1 MLNWLQ
7 RALVFL
13 ARFVALWRVMGF
25 TSAVRSFGLARRSS
39 RLIRVAVKQLG
50 RDLHFRGRADFGML
64 THLYDPNYRIIDT
77 ASRPVGTIIDA
88 GANIGLES
96 LRFRHNHPDARIVA
110 IEPDI
115 ENFALLRRNCG
126 DDPRIELFNL
136 ALWSGPAT
144 LALRQGSNNEAF
156 QVTTEAGAG
165 PKVEALSIENI
176 LTRFDWPRIGILK
189 LDIEGAEHE
198 IFSTGAERWIDRVDC
213 IIMEISDHDR
223 AGTTQSLFKAL
234 EGQAFNAEILGENIV
249 LIRPETGWRLVPQRD
264 YRHRQ

>member
-144 LALRQGSNNEAF
+144 LALRQESNNEAF

-189 LDIEGAEHE
+189 LDIEGANMKFSAPEPNAG
-198 IFSTGAERWIDRVDC
+198 STGSTVSSWRSRTMIGRAQPNPCSKRSRVKRLTPRFWER
-213 IIMEISDHDR
+213 ISC
-223 AGTTQSLFKAL
+223 
-234 EGQAFNAEILGENIV
+234 
-249 LIRPETGWRLVPQRD
+249 
-264 YRHRQ
+264 